1 MNSFSQGHVLY
12 VDTNQVIKG
21 VVTESDLFL
30 EYLKVQD
37 KISEI
42 EKD

>member
-1 MNSFSQGHVLY
+1 MGESVPV
-12 VDTNQVIKG
+12 VDGDRTLKG
-21 VVTESDLFL
+21 VVTESDLFI

>member
-1 MNSFSQGHVLY
+1 V
-12 VDTNQVIKG
+12 VDGERILRG
-21 VVTESDLFL
+21 VVTESDLFI